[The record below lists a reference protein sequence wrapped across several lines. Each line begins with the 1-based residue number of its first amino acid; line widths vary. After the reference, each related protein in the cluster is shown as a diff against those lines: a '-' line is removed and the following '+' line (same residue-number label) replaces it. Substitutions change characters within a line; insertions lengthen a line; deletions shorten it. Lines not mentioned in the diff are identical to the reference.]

1 MVKKKKK
8 FNLAVVGEEK
18 KIVGGKRESRILFA
32 ILLGSLY
39 YFIVLY
45 IKIKIGM

>member
-1 MVKKKKK
+1 MC
-8 FNLAVVGEEK
+8 EEK
-18 KIVGGKRESRILFA
+18 KIVRGKRKGKIFFI

-39 YFIVLY
+39 YFVKLY